1 MATTPPASS
10 ASSAASSASASPGH
24 ASALIADVTEVVAV
38 ATTPPAS
45 DLASKIQALRKQ
57 QQEYIAERKRIARE
71 LRNAE
76 RKRRRLKERAK
87 ALSNS
92 DLAEVIALRAL
103 AAAEPKTAATA
114 KARSEPDATPEV
126 KDQSVS
132 HPSGSSAGAS

>member
-1 MATTPPASS
+1 M
-10 ASSAASSASASPGH
+10 
-24 ASALIADVTEVVAV
+24 

-87 ALSNS
+87 TLSNS

-103 AAAEPKTAATA
+103 AAAEPKTAAAA
-114 KARSEPDATPEV
+114 KARSEPDAAPED